1 MTLDEQLA
9 YLTKGAGETIRAEEL
24 RAKLERA

>member
-9 YLTKGAGETIRAEEL
+9 YLSKGCVDIVRSAEL
-24 RAKLERA
+24 REKLQR